1 MGTILAISSQVAR
14 GHVGLA
20 AVVPALH
27 ALGHEVIALPT
38 VLLSNHP
45 GHGAVAGQ
53 RIDPVLLGQMLAT
66 LDAHGWLARVDAVL
80 SGYLPTPGHV
90 AVVEDAIARVRAR
103 NPAAAYFCD
112 PVLGDDPKGLY
123 IAEDAARA
131 LATRLVPLAD
141 VAFPNRFELAWLSN
155 QSVTDVASAV
165 LAGRAL
171 ESSVTVA
178 TSIPGPD
185 DTLAT
190 VAVAADDSWLR
201 TVTRLNNVPNGT
213 GDFLAGLFT
222 GYRVNGCTVPV
233 ALEQS
238 VIGVQNAI
246 RASSGQDELKLI
258 AILTGFSSEMS
269 PPMGALE

>member
-20 AVVPALH
+20 AAVPALH

-131 LATRLVPLAD
+131 LHFSDIGHSFNHILLVM
-141 VAFPNRFELAWLSN
+141 
-155 QSVTDVASAV
+155 QIQIM
-165 LAGRAL
+165 
-171 ESSVTVA
+171 
-178 TSIPGPD
+178 TSIHPKTQFVGQI
-185 DTLAT
+185 ASCHIWI
-190 VAVAADDSWLR
+190 DSL
-201 TVTRLNNVPNGT
+201 
-213 GDFLAGLFT
+213 
-222 GYRVNGCTVPV
+222 
-233 ALEQS
+233 
-238 VIGVQNAI
+238 
-246 RASSGQDELKLI
+246 
-258 AILTGFSSEMS
+258 
-269 PPMGALE
+269 